1 MKIDFI
7 LLSLKPDR
15 GNRVIC
21 SPTLLSLLVVPL
33 VPSSC
38 EIQPVWKSDT
48 PAAWAGGSGPVL
60 QPHNTALLLQDGPGK
75 QQQWGQERR
84 WRCKPA
90 QFRKP
95 RRKWKSLGYHTRWGR
110 GHVYSYPLHKDET
123 KKRAS
128 GSLCLHH
135 RYTSW
140 RETPPLLLLATS
152 RSGTRTW
159 HN

>member
-60 QPHNTALLLQDGPGK
+60 QPHNTALLLQDGLGK

-110 GHVYSYPLHKDET
+110 GRVFLSSPKGWNQEKSKQLTLPTPSIHLLKRNSATVTPRYFPL
-123 KKRAS
+123 
-128 GSLCLHH
+128 
-135 RYTSW
+135 RYWDLT
-140 RETPPLLLLATS
+140 
-152 RSGTRTW
+152 
-159 HN
+159 